1 MTKAQKQHVEMLNRE
16 LDRFAKLQVYL
27 KHLKEDCE
35 TEDGQN
41 ACVKVMEYV
50 NDQIN
55 LLANRVL
62 YEKESSK

>member
-1 MTKAQKQHVEMLNRE
+1 MTKAQKQHVDMLNRE
-16 LDRFAKLQVYL
+16 LDKFVMLQVYL
-27 KHLKEDCE
+27 KDLKEDCE